1 MSTIKITIGN
11 DLKKIDIYSDEGFRL
26 IAELWT
32 KTSFQHRL
40 MYEPSWLGIPIIQ
53 YPNDIIVMQELIWK
67 IKPDVIIE
75 TGIAH
80 GGSAILYASILELL
94 GKGRVIAIDIDI
106 RLHNKA
112 AIKNHPLSERIDLVE
127 GSSVDEKIVKKIK
140 AMIKRGEK
148 VLVVLDSDHSAD
160 HVRREIKYYSPLVT
174 TDSYM
179 VVMDGV
185 QEKLWDVPSGKEEWR
200 YDNPLVAI
208 KEFLQQNQRQWQ
220 VDYYYNRLCVTAN
233 HSGFLK
239 RLNT

>member
-1 MSTIKITIGN
+1 M
-11 DLKKIDIYSDEGFRL
+11 
-26 IAELWT
+26 
-32 KTSFQHRL
+32 
-40 MYEPSWLGIPIIQ
+40 
-53 YPNDIIVMQELIWK
+53 
-67 IKPDVIIE
+67 
-75 TGIAH
+75 
-80 GGSAILYASILELL
+80 YASILELL
-94 GKGRVIAIDIDI
+94 GKGRIIAIDIDI

-127 GSSVDEKIVKKIK
+127 GSSVDEKIVKKVK

-200 YDNPLVAI
+200 YDKPPWYESVIMWGIVGVAVGATGATYM
-208 KEFLQQNQRQWQ
+208 W
-220 VDYYYNRLCVTAN
+220 V
-233 HSGFLK
+233 SGD
-239 RLNT
+239 N